1 MGRELL
7 KTILVVGLFV
17 LIFGGGGYLAG
28 EHKADPT
35 TLIALI
41 SAFLGLVAGFA
52 SLKRV
57 YYVGPGL
64 SFLAGAVLYLQTN
77 SLPLLLFSHAAAV
90 LSYAWLKQA

>member
-1 MGRELL
+1 M
-7 KTILVVGLFV
+7 GLFV

-35 TLIALI
+35 TLISLI

-57 YYVGPGL
+57 YYVGPK
-64 SFLAGAVLYLQTN
+64 FRVFR
-77 SLPLLLFSHAAAV
+77 SLPDEIRSQ
-90 LSYAWLKQA
+90 SI